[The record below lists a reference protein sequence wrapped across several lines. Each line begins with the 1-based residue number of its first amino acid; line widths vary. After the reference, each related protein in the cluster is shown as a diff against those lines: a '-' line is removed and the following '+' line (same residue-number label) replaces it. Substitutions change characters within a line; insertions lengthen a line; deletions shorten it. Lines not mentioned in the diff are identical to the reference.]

1 MPSVVRPGALLAEV
15 VVWTVLAVLL
25 VVQLLGYDVIKD
37 PDPDGY
43 VTYASHLKETWSL
56 MDHRRLPGYPLFLVV
71 VDSIGPS
78 TMHIDAYRAQF
89 GLYLGWAA
97 LLWLWARRLM
107 GPLVGLVFLAILA
120 TPSFLTRGAVVMV
133 ADFLACVTFAL
144 SALVL
149 YRAIKAPTRRRSAA
163 WLGLLTLLAAL
174 AFVLHPSTRPMLAVL
189 IGCLGFAA
197 VVYREPIRLARLALA
212 LAMIAASTSA
222 VSAVADRG
230 SGQFIL
236 SSATMWVLV
245 CLPPVADTEED
256 RAVEATKR
264 SLADRLG
271 HPAEHA
277 IPQYY
282 PEFAPLLAIPDARQQ
297 AMADARHQEMA
308 LERLLARPLGLPG
321 CGAQQ
326 AFWRFPILA
335 KQYAPFV
342 ADWRFV
348 ILSYPPE
355 NGTPR
360 STLFRTY
367 GIEVTGVPDTAS
379 WDELWWPAVGEV
391 VRIAWFL
398 VTAGIGAASLVH
410 RFRAPAF
417 AALLAIVAWGC
428 IFGLTLVLDSRY
440 FLAFSPGI
448 YLAEAVGIVAIT
460 KRLFRPLRR
469 TFPERLRPSADS
481 AVPASENV

>member
-1 MPSVVRPGALLAEV
+1 MAYVLRSRTLLAEV
-15 VVWTVLAVLL
+15 VVWIVLALLL
-25 VVQLLGYDVIKD
+25 VLQLLSYDVIRD

-43 VTYASHLKETWSL
+43 VTYANHLKETWSL
-56 MDHRRLPGYPLFLVV
+56 MNHRRLPGYPLFLAV
-71 VDSIGPS
+71 VDSIGPA

-97 LLWLWARRLM
+97 VLWLWARRLM
-107 GPLVGLVFLAILA
+107 GPLVGLVFLTILA

-133 ADFLACVTFAL
+133 ADFLASVTFAL
-144 SALVL
+144 TALVL
-149 YRAIKAPTRRRSAA
+149 YRAIRAPTRGRFAA
-163 WLGLLTLLAAL
+163 WLGLLVLLAAL

-189 IGCLGFAA
+189 IGCLGLAA
-197 VVYREPIRLARLALA
+197 AVYREPPCLARLALA
-212 LAMIAASTSA
+212 LAAIAVSTSA

-236 SSATMWVLV
+236 SSATTWALV

-256 RAVEATKR
+256 RTVEAAKR
-264 SLADRLG
+264 ALADRLG
-271 HPAEHA
+271 YPAERA

-282 PEFAPLLAIPDARQQ
+282 PEFAPILAIPDARQQ
-297 AMADARHQEMA
+297 EMAAARHRAMA
-308 LERLLARPLGLPG
+308 LERVLAHPLGLPG

-335 KQYAPFV
+335 KQYAPFL

-348 ILSYPPE
+348 IPSYPPE
-355 NGTPR
+355 NGSPR

-367 GIEVTGVPDTAS
+367 GIEVTGVPEAAT

-391 VRIAWFL
+391 ARFVWFL
-398 VTAGIGAASLVH
+398 VTACIGAASLVR
-410 RFRAPAF
+410 RFRAPAL
-417 AALLAIVAWGC
+417 AVLLAIVAWGC

-448 YLAEAVGIVAIT
+448 YLAEAVGVVAIA
-460 KRLFRPLRR
+460 KRLFQPLRR
-469 TFPERLRPSADS
+469 VSA
-481 AVPASENV
+481 